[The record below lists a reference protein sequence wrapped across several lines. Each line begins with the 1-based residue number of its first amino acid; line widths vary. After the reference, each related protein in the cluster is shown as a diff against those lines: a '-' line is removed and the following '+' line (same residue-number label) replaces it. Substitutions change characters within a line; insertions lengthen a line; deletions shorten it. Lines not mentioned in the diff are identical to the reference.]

1 MYISRA
7 PLELNLI
14 EKVTRLPTWNAANKN
29 GAYLNCQIRTSFMYA
44 RYIPY
49 FKKEHT
55 HLNALFCVKCSL
67 SYGNS
72 SYRNRQQKRDF

>member
-49 FKKEHT
+49 FKKG
-55 HLNALFCVKCSL
+55 CSL
-67 SYGNS
+67 FPADYRVGGLSYYCGLS
-72 SYRNRQQKRDF
+72 HFGGLSEDV